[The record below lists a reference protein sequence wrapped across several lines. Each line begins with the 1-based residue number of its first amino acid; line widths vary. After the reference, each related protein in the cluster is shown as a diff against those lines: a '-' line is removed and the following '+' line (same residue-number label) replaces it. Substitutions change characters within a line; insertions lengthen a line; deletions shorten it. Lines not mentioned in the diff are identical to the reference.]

1 LTTVLHAA
9 TPSTLRR
16 DRVDPLTHA
25 LADQA
30 FSRAS
35 GAPLVGGNAIRLL
48 RDAAEN
54 FPAMLDA
61 IRAAHGTVHLEMYI
75 VHPDS
80 AGRMFLEALTEAA
93 HRGVR
98 VRVLYD
104 WWGGIQA
111 TIRRFWAPLEASGAE
126 VRAFNPPSLL
136 SPLGWVHRDHRKLLV
151 ADHRVAIVT
160 GLCIGEEW
168 LGDPE
173 RGVDPWRDTGVA
185 VEGPAVA
192 DLDMAFADAW
202 QAAGAPLPPHDV
214 PLRDDLAARG
224 DVGLRV
230 IAGTSYSTAMFR
242 VDTLI
247 AALARKRL
255 WLTDAYYA
263 GTSTYVQALRA
274 AAHDGVDVRLLLP
287 GAGSD
292 IAIMQMMSRAG
303 YRTLLEA
310 GVRIFEWNG
319 PMIHA
324 KTAVADGRWSR
335 IGSTNL
341 NIASWMSNWELDV
354 IIEDRQVGEDMEAMY
369 LEDLDRS
376 TEIVLGGRRARRVV
390 RSTPA
395 ARLPRPQRRRA
406 GGVAAGA
413 LRVGK
418 AVGAAI
424 SDTRMLGPEEAR
436 LPLASGALLFTLA
449 LLGAWKPSAL
459 ALPIALLCGWIGLGL
474 VASGLTS
481 WVRARRAGR
490 RAAQADAPGGHASQ
504 ADDRHRPAS

>member
-1 LTTVLHAA
+1 VLHAA

-61 IRAAHGTVHLEMYI
+61 IGAARDTIHLEMYI
-75 VHPDS
+75 VHPDR
-80 AGRMFLEALTEAA
+80 AGRMFLEALTAA
-93 HRGVR
+93 AARGVR

-104 WWGGIQA
+104 WWGGIQT
-111 TIRRFWAPLEASGAE
+111 TIRRFWASLEAAGAE

-151 ADHRVAIVT
+151 ADHRFAVVT
-160 GLCIGEEW
+160 GLCIGEQW

-173 RGVDPWRDTGVA
+173 RGVEPWRDTGIG

-192 DLDMAFADAW
+192 DLEVAFADAW
-202 QAAGAPLPPHDV
+202 QAAGEPLPPSDV
-214 PLRDDLAARG
+214 PRRDGLPTKG

-292 IAIMQMMSRAG
+292 LAIMQMMSRAG

-310 GVRIFEWNG
+310 GIRIFEWNG
-319 PMIHA
+319 AMIHA

-354 IIEDRQVGEDMEAMY
+354 VIEDSHVGEDMEAMY

-376 TEIVLGGRRARRVV
+376 TEIVLGGRRGRRVV
-390 RSTPA
+390 RSAPA
-395 ARLPRPQRRRA
+395 SRFPRRRRRA

-436 LPLASGALLFTLA
+436 LPLASGALLFALA
-449 LLGAWKPSAL
+449 LLGAWKPIAL
-459 ALPIALLCGWIGLGL
+459 ALPIAVLCGWIGLGL
-474 VASGLTS
+474 VVSGLAS

-490 RAAQADAPGGHASQ
+490 RAASVDASGDEASQ
-504 ADDRHRPAS
+504 ADERHRPAS